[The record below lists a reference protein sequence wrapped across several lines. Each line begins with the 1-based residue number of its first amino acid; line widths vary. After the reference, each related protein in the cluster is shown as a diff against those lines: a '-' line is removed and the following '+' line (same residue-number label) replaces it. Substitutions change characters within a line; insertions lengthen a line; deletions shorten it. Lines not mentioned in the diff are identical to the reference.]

1 MGNLFTD
8 IFDSA
13 RDMVRGLGVYMLGRG
28 IVTTAAIAAGFMG
41 QAFLGASL
49 VPYVSAVLIGGVA
62 LGGVMRL
69 RDIRQSQD
77 RMADIYRDEIA
88 AQLGIDPRQ
97 VTRSHVHTLA
107 YGDEKRGIAPNPILR
122 GELDRQWKRGWM
134 QFAGSLAVAAV
145 SFGLISFGLN
155 ENVTTALAEYTG
167 ISEKWLTGTGIG
179 VVTGVTSLIVHN
191 GIDLGLY
198 NLSALGNTTL
208 HDRIT
213 RLDRDIVRGRHVTK
227 EQVFALYAAADPKLG
242 GAIEKRFGR
251 SYDAL
256 SLAQKGNVL
265 GMIGAYEPMQQIADD
280 LNAGRL
286 SAGSL
291 AFIVTG
297 QSNGVAASGIR
308 TMAPAEAARAPEQ
321 QQTQTRFTDRV
332 RPQTAEG
339 LSHADREMLRR
350 QSAELRGAMR

>member
-1 MGNLFTD
+1 MGNLIAD
-8 IFDSA
+8 LFDGA
-13 RDMVRGLGVYMLGRG
+13 RDTIRGLGVYMLGRG

-41 QAFLGASL
+41 QAFLGASM

-62 LGGVMRL
+62 LGGFMRL

-97 VTRSHVHTLA
+97 VTRGHVHTLA
-107 YGDEKRGIAPNPILR
+107 YGDAKRGIAPNPILR
-122 GELDRQWKRGWM
+122 HELDRQWKRGWM

-155 ENVTTALAEYTG
+155 ENVTNALAGYTG
-167 ISEKWLTGTGIG
+167 IGEAWLTGTGIG
-179 VVTGVTSLIVHN
+179 VVTGLTSLVVHN
-191 GIDLGLY
+191 GIDLGLN

-208 HDRIT
+208 HDRIS
-213 RLDRDIVRGRHVTK
+213 RLDRDIVRGRTVSK
-227 EQVFALYAAADPKLG
+227 EQVFALYAAADPNLG
-242 GAIEKRFGR
+242 AAIERRFGR

-256 SLAQKGNVL
+256 SLVQKGNVL

-280 LNAGRL
+280 LNNSRL

-291 AFIVTG
+291 AFIITG
-297 QSNGVAASGIR
+297 QSRGVAASGIR
-308 TMAPAEAARAPEQ
+308 TTSPTEPARAPEQ
-321 QQTQTRFTDRV
+321 AQTRFADRV
-332 RPQTAEG
+332 LQQAAPEG
-339 LSHADREMLRR
+339 LSHVDREMLRR
-350 QSAELRGAMR
+350 QSGELLGAIR